1 MASRSLRNRTVDP
14 SKDEQHLLAGE
25 SAVESEILGSVGE
38 LELDRQGQQSD
49 LHDTP
54 LSEPYQP
61 SQDTVTQPNI
71 QPPNPS
77 ETSDLKQML
86 ASMFP
91 MMQETV
97 RADISSVKED
107 LANNQESVRKDL
119 AANQETVRADF
130 SSVKADLKCK
140 GRPSCK

>member
-1 MASRSLRNRTVDP
+1 MASRSLRSRTVDS

-25 SAVESEILGSVGE
+25 SAVESESLGSVGE

-49 LHDTP
+49 LQDTP

-61 SQDTVTQPNI
+61 SQVTQPNI
-71 QPPNPS
+71 QPPTPS

-86 ASMFP
+86 ASMFA

-97 RADISSVKED
+97 RKD
-107 LANNQESVRKDL
+107 LANNQ
-119 AANQETVRADF
+119 
-130 SSVKADLKCK
+130 KC
-140 GRPSCK
+140 